1 MTLLAVNGIEIEYDT
16 FGNSGDRALLMVMGL
31 GAQMIFWDDEFCQ
44 QLADAGHYLIR
55 FDNRDVGLSTKF
67 EHEPVP
73 DMVQLASDLAEGL
86 TPAVPYTLDDM
97 ADDGWA
103 LLTALDIEKS
113 HICGA
118 SMGGMIVQAMA
129 IRNPARIK
137 SITSIMSTTGNPDLP
152 QSTAEAITALTTPAP
167 ADRESNIARSVQVLK
182 VIGSPA
188 FPLDE
193 ERVKARAARSYDRS
207 FYPQG
212 MARQMAA
219 IVAHG
224 NRKLK
229 LSSLQLPAL
238 VIHGTADPLVPVEA
252 GKDTQ
257 AALQGSDLL
266 LIDGMGHDL
275 SRGAW
280 HRIVA
285 AITGLTTAND

>member
-16 FGNSGDRALLMVMGL
+16 FGSSGDRALLMVMGL

-86 TPAVPYTLDDM
+86 TPTVPYTLDDM
-97 ADDGWA
+97 ADDGLA
-103 LLTALDIEKS
+103 LLTALELEQS

-167 ADRESNIARSVQVLK
+167 EDRESNIARSVQVLK
-182 VIGSPA
+182 VIGSPG

-224 NRKLK
+224 NRKPQ

-238 VIHGTADPLVPVEA
+238 IIHGTADPLVPVEA

-275 SRGAW
+275 PRGAW
-280 HRIVA
+280 QQIVA
-285 AITGLTTAND
+285 AITGLTTAHD